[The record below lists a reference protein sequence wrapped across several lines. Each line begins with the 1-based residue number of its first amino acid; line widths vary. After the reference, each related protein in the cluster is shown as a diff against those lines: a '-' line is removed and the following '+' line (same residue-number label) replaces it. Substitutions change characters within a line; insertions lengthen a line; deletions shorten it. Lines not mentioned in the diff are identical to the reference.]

1 MNDLFAKKSS
11 RLTAVLLAALLL
23 CMPLSSCGS
32 QGGGTTEPTGETAAP
47 TDGSSPA
54 EETTATT
61 AATTLP
67 TQKDVSGEQTQ
78 TLGAV
83 LVVGDTGYEY
93 YNFVRSVADQYAT
106 LVSRLGTRLQ
116 GVSTVYDM
124 VVPTSIDITLQD
136 SVRAGLSTS
145 DQGQAIE
152 YLYGSMINVT
162 PVNLYDTLK
171 SHRDEYLYFRT
182 DHHWTALGAYYGYEQ
197 FAKAKGVEPVS
208 LDRYTTK
215 EFPDFLGAFYSDTG
229 KSPALAQNPDTVVA
243 YEPFNNTTMTFTDR
257 NGKETPWQVITDVSG
272 WASSSKY
279 NTFIGGDNPYTHIV
293 NNDLSDGSSCVV
305 IKESFGNAL
314 IPFLIPHYQD
324 IHVIDYRYYKQSIVD
339 FCKNNQTQD
348 VLFINNMSATRSQAL
363 VDQMDALIP

>member
-1 MNDLFAKKSS
+1 LRFFFCPAFLDGG
-11 RLTAVLLAALLL
+11 L
-23 CMPLSSCGS
+23 CSCYSCIDFETEECKTLKRILNFGS
-32 QGGGTTEPTGETAAP
+32 LNTDYVYKVDHILQGGETIQ
-47 TDGSSPA
+47 S
-54 EETTATT
+54 E
-61 AATTLP
+61 
-67 TQKDVSGEQTQ
+67 
-78 TLGAV
+78 
-83 LVVGDTGYEY
+83 
-93 YNFVRSVADQYAT
+93 
-106 LVSRLGTRLQ
+106 SR
-116 GVSTVYDM
+116 TVF
-124 VVPTSIDITLQD
+124 PGGKGLNQSIAL
-136 SVRAGLSTS
+136 VRAGLSTS

-339 FCKNNQTQD
+339 FCKNNQIQD
-348 VLFINNMSATRSQAL
+348 VLFINNISATRSESL
-363 VDQMDALIP
+363 VGKMDALIP

>member
-197 FAKAKGVEPVS
+197 FAKAKGVGAGIAGQIYHKGIPGFSGRFLQRYGKKSRFGPEP
-208 LDRYTTK
+208 RH
-215 EFPDFLGAFYSDTG
+215 
-229 KSPALAQNPDTVVA
+229 
-243 YEPFNNTTMTFTDR
+243 R
-257 NGKETPWQVITDVSG
+257 SG
-272 WASSSKY
+272 
-279 NTFIGGDNPYTHIV
+279 
-293 NNDLSDGSSCVV
+293 L
-305 IKESFGNAL
+305 
-314 IPFLIPHYQD
+314 
-324 IHVIDYRYYKQSIVD
+324 
-339 FCKNNQTQD
+339 
-348 VLFINNMSATRSQAL
+348 
-363 VDQMDALIP
+363 